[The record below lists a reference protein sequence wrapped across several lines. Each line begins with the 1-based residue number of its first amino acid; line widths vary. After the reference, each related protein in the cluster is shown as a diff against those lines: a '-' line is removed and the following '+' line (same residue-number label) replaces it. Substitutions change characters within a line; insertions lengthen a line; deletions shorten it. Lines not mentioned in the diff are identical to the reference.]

1 MNVYDDP
8 AASGGRYI
16 GTEDGT
22 TGDEMD
28 AAPADGV
35 ATYSFTVAGG
45 TYKIIGRVIIPDA
58 DSFWVR
64 ILGATNLTP
73 GEDPDQPG
81 TGWVR
86 WSDPPDSDNW
96 YWNDVFSGDHGGET
110 ANWTLAAGTYT
121 LEIARREDGALLD
134 AILITDDVD

>member
-1 MNVYDDP
+1 MLISNDP
-8 AASGGRYI
+8 LASGGRYI
-16 GTEDGT
+16 GTNVGT
-22 TGDEMD
+22 GNEMD

-35 ATYSFTVAGG
+35 ATYSFTVQGG
-45 TYKIIGRVIIPDA
+45 VYKISGRVIIPDG

-64 ILGATNLTP
+64 VVGVTDPTP

-86 WSDPPDSDNW
+86 WSDPPNGDNW
-96 YWNDVFSGDHGGET
+96 HWDDVFSDDHGRQV

-134 AILITDDVD
+134 AILITSIE